1 MPRLIAIAIYLFL
14 ALFLSKETRA
24 ASPDSLQFRSLS
36 FEEAVIASKAEKKP
50 IFLHA
55 YVSWCH
61 YCKEM
66 TDSVYSDAEVGR
78 YYNERFICIRIDME
92 KEGKE
97 LNKKLRTKTFPT
109 HVFFD
114 TANAVLMHRSA
125 GKRSK
130 TEFLE
135 LGRDALDTTKQLRTF
150 ERRYFDKRANM
161 QDIVT
166 YFKML
171 DRAGLDNQITI
182 NGYLSGL
189 SDADM
194 LKYDNW
200 RVIYDLFRDAESSSF
215 QRLILLRGE
224 YARKYTQDSIDNKI
238 ITAYNG
244 ALMSRVQKLDTS
256 GYQSL
261 ITKLSRSNLEI
272 TDKIIAYAELNRCRM
287 KSDWKNYQVQGIAF
301 IEKYGAGDHR
311 RLGEVAHYFFERV
324 NDQDALTKAVSWA
337 EQAVSIEDNIR
348 NNHTLANLYYK
359 TGQQEKA
366 RKACLHTIEIAKKKD
381 IDYKQSTLLLEKIDE
396 MGTGK

>member
-1 MPRLIAIAIYLFL
+1 MSRILTL
-14 ALFLSKETRA
+14 ALYLCT
-24 ASPDSLQFRSLS
+24 ASSVFFKSLGAVPDSLLFRNLS

-55 YVSWCH
+55 YVAWCH

-66 TDSVYSDAEVGR
+66 TDSVYTDPEVGR
-78 YYNERFICIRIDME
+78 YYNENFICIRIDLE

-97 LNKKLRTKTFPT
+97 LNKKLRAKTFPT

-130 TEFLE
+130 PEFLE
-135 LGRDALDTTKQLRTF
+135 LGREALDTTKQLRTY
-150 ERRYFDKRANM
+150 ERRSFEKRASM

-189 SDADM
+189 SEADM
-194 LKYDNW
+194 LKYYNW
-200 RVIYDLFRDAESSSF
+200 RIIYDLFRDAEASSF

-287 KSDWKNYQVQGIAF
+287 KSDWKNYQVQGITF

-311 RLGEVAHYFFERV
+311 RLGEVAHYFYERV
-324 NDQDALTKAVSWA
+324 NDQDALEKAVSWA
-337 EQAVSIEDNIR
+337 EQAVAIEDNIR

-366 RKACLHTIEIAKKKD
+366 RKTCLHTIEIAKKKE